1 MSHRAHVN
9 ASRISIVLPAFRLA
23 FCATSVALLTLPLS
37 SQSQTPPAASAGN
50 EATLKTVT
58 VVGNW
63 LEAPNEEKVLEHP
76 GARTIIAREAIAE
89 TGANNVRDVLR
100 QVPGV
105 QVRDNNGTGG
115 SDISLNVGV
124 RGLTSRLSPRSTILM
139 DGVPVAVAPYGQP
152 QLSMAPLSLGNLEAV
167 DVVRGAGSVRYGP
180 QNVGGIISFVTR
192 AIPKTFAADA
202 SVSTDIYS
210 YGSSIKANPTAFIGG
225 TNDNGLGG
233 ALLYSGVHGSGY
245 RENNDNVDI
254 DDLMLKG
261 AYRISKTDE
270 LSAAFHYY
278 DAHAGMPGGLT
289 PQQFADDPFQ
299 STRPY
304 DSFSG
309 RRSDYSFKYAHND
322 NNRNFEVLMYYT
334 SSFRGSAL
342 EQPRRNTTP
351 QRLRL
356 TTSPRNYHVFAIEPR
371 YSQLFRTG
379 SISNE
384 ISVGY
389 RYLREGSEE
398 KATRTAFYAPG
409 SVYAPDLPAPVYQ
422 WRTGGTTANAFY
434 VDDTINVGNWTIT
447 PGLRYEFI
455 RTNLTDHFTGVRRD
469 VSADEPL
476 PSLSMLYHLSDK
488 WTAFANAGVSFGPLQ
503 YFQIASTTNGL
514 KPEKAK
520 TYEIGTHFDGVN
532 GWGGELTLFN
542 IDFDDE
548 LQLQGGRGGALD
560 AWTNLGATTHRGVES
575 GLRFDFG
582 SLTNTLAGL
591 TAYAT
596 YTFTDATYQQG
607 AFAGRDLPF
616 YSRHVATLGMRYVR
630 NRWAFNV
637 DGFAQSKQ
645 RSPGNPAQS
654 TVYQTQE
661 SSDGALGDIPGY
673 ALMNVRVGYDF
684 GKTAQNLKLVL
695 GIKNVF
701 DRRYYTRSND
711 NNLGMYVGMPRTVY
725 LQASLAY

>member
-1 MSHRAHVN
+1 MSTL
-9 ASRISIVLPAFRLA
+9 LPAFRLA
-23 FCATSVALLTLPLS
+23 CCATGVALLTLPVNAR
-37 SQSQTPPAASAGN
+37 SQTAAAAATQEG
-50 EATLKTVT
+50 ATLATVT

-63 LEAPNEEKVLEHP
+63 LEAPDEEKVLEHP
-76 GARTIIAREAIAE
+76 GARTIVDHETMVE
-89 TGANNVRDVLR
+89 TGANNVRDVLKR
-100 QVPGV
+100 IPGV

-124 RGLTSRLSPRSTILM
+124 RGLTARLSPRSTILM

-152 QLSMAPLSLGNLEAV
+152 QLSMAPLSLGNLDAV

-180 QNVGGIISFVTR
+180 QNVGGIINFSSR
-192 AIPKTFAADA
+192 AIPQRFTAEAAVETDVYSHGGNVKT
-202 SVSTDIYS
+202 
-210 YGSSIKANPTAFIGG
+210 NPSAFVGG
-225 TNDNGLGG
+225 TLDNGLGG

-245 RENNDNVDI
+245 RASNDQVDI
-254 DDLMLKG
+254 DDLMLKS
-261 AYRISKTDE
+261 AYRISRQDTV
-270 LSAAFHYY
+270 SAAFHYY
-278 DAHAGMPGGLT
+278 EAHADMPGGLT
-289 PQQFADDPFQ
+289 PQQFAADPFQ

-304 DSFSG
+304 DTFSG
-309 RRSDYSFKYAHND
+309 RRSDFSLRYTHDDA
-322 NNRNFEVLMYYT
+322 NRKFEVLTYYT
-334 SSFRGSAL
+334 DSFRGSTL
-342 EQPRRNTTP
+342 EQPRRGAATP
-351 QRLRL
+351 QFRL

-371 YSQLFRTG
+371 YSQLVRTG
-379 SISNE
+379 GVTNE

-389 RYLREGSEE
+389 RYLREGSTE

-409 SVYAPDLPAPVYQ
+409 AVHPPDLPAPVYQ

-434 VDDTINVGNWTIT
+434 IDDAIHIGNWTLT

-455 RTNLTDHFTGVRRD
+455 RTHLTDQFTDVRKD

-476 PSLSMLYHLSDK
+476 PSVSALYRLRDN
-488 WTAFANAGVSFGPLQ
+488 WTVFANAGVSFGPLQ

-520 TYEIGTHFDGVN
+520 TYEIGTHFNDLR

-560 AWTNLGATTHRGVES
+560 AWTNLGTTTHRGVES
-575 GLRFDFG
+575 ALRYDFG
-582 SLTNTLAGL
+582 ALTKTLAGL
-591 TAYAT
+591 SVYAT
-596 YTFTDATYQQG
+596 YTFTDATYNQG

-616 YSRHVATLGMRYVR
+616 YSRHVATLGLRYAR
-630 NRWAFNV
+630 QRWSVNV

-645 RSPGNPAQS
+645 RSPGDPART
-654 TVYQTQE
+654 TVYQTRE
-661 SSDGALGDIPGY
+661 SASGALGDIAGY
-673 ALMNVRVGYDF
+673 ALMNLRVGYDF
-684 GKTAQNLKLVL
+684 GKSAQNLKLAL

-711 NNLGMYVGMPRTVY
+711 NNLGMYVGMPRTFY